1 MYTDTYLPDSQNPK
15 VTKDAHI
22 PCPRCNQLINAHAH
36 YCEFCGVDLAIAA
49 AVAERDLL
57 PVSEELLNTPMSPE
71 ILVPRLGDYLRERG
85 VLDEND
91 LQRALKYQAD
101 LASEGQT
108 CLVGEALVRL
118 GIIDRETLDGVVT
131 EQILQLQ
138 SALQDANRTLER
150 RVQERTAELQQALR
164 RLAELNQLKSNFIS
178 NISHEL
184 RTPLTHIKGYLEL
197 LSDGELG
204 ELQDSQLHAIQVA
217 LRSSSRLEKLIED
230 LLQFSLAV
238 RGELSLKLD
247 EIDFCVLLQKYMD
260 LYRPKAVA
268 KNIHFEFHLPE
279 CPMYVNIDVEKME
292 WVLDQLLDN
301 AIKFT
306 PSDGFV
312 WVAAEISEGL
322 VTISINDSG
331 IGIPDEKIGEIFQ
344 LFHQLDGSNTR
355 RFQGTGL
362 GLAFVH
368 RILDAHGSQITVQS
382 EVGKGSRFQ
391 FSFPLIHS
399 EDVVRS

>member
-1 MYTDTYLPDSQNPK
+1 
-15 VTKDAHI
+15 
-22 PCPRCNQLINAHAH
+22 LINAHAH